1 MFASFWCFVNLGLW
15 FSCFWGKGFAPRG
28 GLLPWEFCVCSWG
41 VCFLGSFLWACVCIN
56 GLFTPFRTYRRKRM
70 PMNNLA
76 IAGNFFLFIEVL
88 ERFQVVYG
96 TFWIE
101 LFLACH
107 RTCGIFLIIA
117 GIRVGSGGFHL

>member
-1 MFASFWCFVNLGLW
+1 
-15 FSCFWGKGFAPRG
+15 
-28 GLLPWEFCVCSWG
+28 
-41 VCFLGSFLWACVCIN
+41 
-56 GLFTPFRTYRRKRM
+56 M

-76 IAGNFFLFIEVL
+76 IAGNFFLFIEVM

-107 RTCGIFLIIA
+107 RIFGIFM
-117 GIRVGSGGFHL
+117 IRARI